1 MCKLPRLRTINKAYE
16 HLKEQDPETDITEP
30 MLRGLVAAGEIPCVY
45 QGRKALVDIDT
56 LVDKIAEWVARQAE
70 QGAVPAERKRKST
83 GRPRSENYGNVR
95 AI

>member
-1 MCKLPRLRTINKAYE
+1 MCKLPRLRTISRAYE

-30 MLRGLVAAGEIPCVY
+30 LLRRLVSEGEIPCVY
-45 QGRKALVDIDT
+45 QGKKALVNIDT
-56 LVDKIAEWVARQAE
+56 LVDKIAEWVTRQAE

-83 GRPRSENYGNVR
+83 SRPRSENYGNVR